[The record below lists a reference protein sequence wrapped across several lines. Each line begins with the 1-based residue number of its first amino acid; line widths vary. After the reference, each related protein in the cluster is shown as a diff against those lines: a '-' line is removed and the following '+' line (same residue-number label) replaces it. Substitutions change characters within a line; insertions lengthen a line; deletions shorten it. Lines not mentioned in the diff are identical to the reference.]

1 MGTISVME
9 DQTMIIGDRLRALRE
24 EKKFSQGD
32 IEKRTG
38 LIRCYVSRVE
48 NGHTVPAIETLE
60 KFARALEIPMYQL
73 FYDGE
78 EPPKL
83 PNLGKLKTA
92 DDLAWRNKG
101 KDARLLAKFCRLF
114 SRMEKSNVGLVMLMA
129 QKMARRKAV

>member
-1 MGTISVME
+1 
-9 DQTMIIGDRLRALRE
+9 MIIGDRLRALRE

-38 LIRCYVSRVE
+38 LLRCYISRVE

-60 KFARALEIPMYQL
+60 KMARALEIPMYQL

-83 PNLGKLKTA
+83 PNLPKRKSA
-92 DDLAWRNKG
+92 DDIAWGSTGN
-101 KDARLLAKFCRLF
+101 DARWLYKFRRLL
-114 SRMEKSNVGLVMLMA
+114 SRTEESDRKLLMFMA
-129 QKMARRKAV
+129 QKMAR

>member
-1 MGTISVME
+1 
-9 DQTMIIGDRLRALRE
+9 MIIGDRLRALRE

-38 LIRCYVSRVE
+38 LLRCYISRVE

-60 KFARALEIPMYQL
+60 KMARALEIPMYKL

-78 EPPKL
+78 EPLKL
-83 PNLGKLKTA
+83 PNLPKRKTA
-92 DDLAWRNKG
+92 DDIAWGSKG

-114 SRMEKSNVGLVMLMA
+114 SRMEEGELGMVLFMA